1 MNKFA
6 QLLFIMVFLIIATLV
21 VESLYLTAST
31 DITTGIITGD
41 GGFLSAIGSMVEGF
55 WKIITFQVPD
65 LPVFINLLVFYPLSI
80 MVFFMVVD
88 LIRG

>member
-31 DITTGIITGD
+31 DITTGIITEG
-41 GGFLSAIGSMVEGF
+41 GGFLSQIGSMVEGF
-55 WKIITFQVPD
+55 WKIITFQVPG
-65 LPVFINLLVFYPLSI
+65 LPVFINLIIFYPLSI